1 MTKFEKDIRKFNNLK
16 NKSYKNLSIV
26 GGGRW
31 AQTYLSEIIENFRNI
46 KKIYIYTNYPHQIK
60 NLIKKK
66 KNKKIEIKN

>member
-31 AQTYLSEIIENFRNI
+31 AKHICQR
-46 KKIYIYTNYPHQIK
+46 
-60 NLIKKK
+60 
-66 KNKKIEIKN
+66 